1 MQRYLSLYLCSY
13 EIWSIKFRYQYNHLR
28 SFMSRTIFFNNADKG
43 ARLGNRTALKS
54 FLEKQ
59 LFKEGITIEALQFVF
74 CSDEYLLGINK
85 QFLNHDYYT
94 DIISFD
100 LSEQRGQLI
109 GDIYISIDRVK
120 ENAKIQDN
128 LYMHEL
134 LRVIFH
140 GALHFCGYKDKKPA
154 DVKLMRAMEDKW
166 LKAYLKSI
174 S

>member
-1 MQRYLSLYLCSY
+1 M
-13 EIWSIKFRYQYNHLR
+13 SIY
-28 SFMSRTIFFNNADKG
+28 FNKADKG
-43 ARLGNRTALKS
+43 SSLGNRTALKL
-54 FLEKQ
+54 FIEKQ
-59 LFKEGITIEALQFVF
+59 LRKEGLSIESLQYVF

-100 LSEQRGQLI
+100 LSEQKGVLI
-109 GDIYISIDRVK
+109 GDIYISVDRVK
-120 ENAKIQDN
+120 ENAKTHGN
-128 LYMHEL
+128 LFVQEL

-166 LKAYLKSI
+166 LKVYLKTI